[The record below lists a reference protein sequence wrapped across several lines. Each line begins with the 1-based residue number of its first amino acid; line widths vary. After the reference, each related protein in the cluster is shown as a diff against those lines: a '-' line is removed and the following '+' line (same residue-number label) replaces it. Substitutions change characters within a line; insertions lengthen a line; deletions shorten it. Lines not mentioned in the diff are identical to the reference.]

1 MARFLLIESH
11 DPFATDD
18 SGHFCGLAASLA
30 RAANQVT
37 LFLTQ
42 AGVLAARA
50 GEHTFW
56 FAALAREG
64 VEVLADGRSLRE
76 RGIAGSRLSPG
87 VKPTSIDTA
96 IDRLAEGRKTLRH

>member
-1 MARFLLIESH
+1 MAKFLLIESH

-18 SGHFCGLAASLA
+18 GGRFCGLAASLA

-50 GEHTFW
+50 GEHTFCSPHW
-56 FAALAREG
+56 RVRVSRCWPTGARC
-64 VEVLADGRSLRE
+64 AS
-76 RGIAGSRLSPG
+76 AGSPASACRP
-87 VKPTSIDTA
+87 A
-96 IDRLAEGRKTLRH
+96 